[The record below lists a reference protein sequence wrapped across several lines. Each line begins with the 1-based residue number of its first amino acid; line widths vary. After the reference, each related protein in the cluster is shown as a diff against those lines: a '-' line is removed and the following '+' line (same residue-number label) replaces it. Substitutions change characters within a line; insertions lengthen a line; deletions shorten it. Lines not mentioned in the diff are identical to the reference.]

1 MLNAY
6 LYSGIRTAFGKRG
19 GSLAHIRPDDLLAI
33 ALKSVMESTGIDPAT
48 LEDVV
53 IGCANQAGEDSRT
66 VARQASL
73 LAGLPIELGGT
84 VINRNCGSGLG
95 AIASAAHMITA
106 GEGEMILAG
115 GVESMSRGPFVMAK
129 AEAAFSRELRVF
141 DSAVGARFPNPK
153 IEKTFGNDS
162 MPQTADNLAVE
173 YALTREQVDVFAA
186 ASQEKY
192 ASALAAGFFDGE
204 ICAVTVPGKK
214 KGETLDIDKD
224 EQPRAQTTLAS
235 LSGLR
240 TLNAGGVTTA
250 ASSSSIN
257 DGAVAMLIGSAAA
270 GERAGIKPMARILA
284 SAVVGVAPRLMGIGP
299 VPASQKALARAGLAL
314 SDMDVIEINEAFSA
328 QALACIKGLGLK
340 LDDARVNRNGGAI
353 AIGHPLGASGP
364 RILLT
369 AARQLQKSGGRYA
382 LATMC
387 IGMGQGIAVV
397 IERL

>member
-257 DGAVAMLIGSAAA
+257 DGAVAMLIGSAVA

>member
-1 MLNAY
+1 MLNAIIY
-6 LYSGIRTAFGKRG
+6 GGIRTAFGRQG
-19 GSLAHIRPDDLLAI
+19 GSLARVRPDDLLAVTFRSLI
-33 ALKSVMESTGIDPAT
+33 GSTGIDQKI

-66 VARQASL
+66 VARHAAL

-95 AIASAAHMITA
+95 AIASAAHVVTA
-106 GEGEMILAG
+106 GEAEMILTG

-129 AEAAFSRELRVF
+129 AETAFSREMRIF

-153 IEKTFGNDS
+153 IEKEFGNDS
-162 MPQTADNLAVE
+162 MPQTADNLAIE
-173 YALTREQVDVFAA
+173 YKLTREQVDHFAA
-186 ASQEKY
+186 ASQAKY
-192 ASALAAGFFDGE
+192 AVALASGFFDDE
-204 ICAVTVPGKK
+204 ICAVAVPGKR
-214 KGETLDIDKD
+214 KGETVDIIKD
-224 EQPRAQTTLAS
+224 EQPRAETTLES
-235 LSGLR
+235 LAGLR
-240 TLNAGGVTTA
+240 TLNASGVTTA
-250 ASSSSIN
+250 GSSSSIN
-257 DGAVAMLIGSAAA
+257 DGAVAMLVGSAAA
-270 GERAGIKPMARILA
+270 GKQSGLKPVARILS
-284 SAVVGVAPRLMGIGP
+284 SAVVGVAPRVMGIGP
-299 VPASQKALARAGLAL
+299 VPASQKALARAGLKI
-314 SDMDVIEINEAFSA
+314 SDIDVIEINEAFSA

-369 AARQLQKSGGRYA
+369 AARQLQQGGGRYA

-387 IGMGQGIAVV
+387 IGMGQGIAMV

>member
-6 LYSGIRTAFGKRG
+6 LYGGIRTAFGKRG
-19 GSLAHIRPDDLLAI
+19 GGLAHIRPDDLLAV
-33 ALKSVMESTGIDPAT
+33 AFKSLMGSTGIDPT
-48 LEDVV
+48 MLEDVI

-95 AIASAAHMITA
+95 AIAGAAHMITA

-129 AEAAFSRELRVF
+129 AEAAFSREMRIF

-153 IEKTFGNDS
+153 IEKAFGSDS

-173 YALTREQVDVFAA
+173 YALTREQVDTFAA

-192 ASALAAGFFDGE
+192 ATALAAGFFEGE
-204 ICAVTVPGKK
+204 ICAVTVPGRK
-214 KGETLDIDKD
+214 KGETLDIDRD
-224 EQPRAQTTLAS
+224 EQPRAQTTVAS

-240 TLNAGGVTTA
+240 ALNAGGVTTA

-270 GERAGIKPMARILA
+270 GERAGLKPMARILA

-299 VPASQKALARAGLAL
+299 VPASQKVLARAGLAL

-369 AARQLQKSGGRYA
+369 AARQLQKNGGRYA

-397 IERL
+397 IERR

>member
-340 LDDARVNRNGGAI
+340 LDDARINRNGGAI

>member
-1 MLNAY
+1 
-6 LYSGIRTAFGKRG
+6 
-19 GSLAHIRPDDLLAI
+19 
-33 ALKSVMESTGIDPAT
+33 
-48 LEDVV
+48 
-53 IGCANQAGEDSRT
+53 
-66 VARQASL
+66 ASL

-340 LDDARVNRNGGAI
+340 LDDARINRNGGAI

>member
-6 LYSGIRTAFGKRG
+6 LYGGIRTAFGKRG
-19 GSLAHIRPDDLLAI
+19 GGLAHIRPDDLLAV
-33 ALKSVMESTGIDPAT
+33 AFKSVMRSTGIDPAL
-48 LEDVV
+48 LEDVI

-95 AIASAAHMITA
+95 AIASAAHVITA
-106 GEGEMILAG
+106 GEGEMILTG

-129 AEAAFSRELRVF
+129 AETAFSREMRVF

-153 IEKTFGNDS
+153 IEKAFGDDS

-173 YALTREQVDVFAA
+173 YALTREQVDTFAA

-192 ASALAAGFFDGE
+192 ASALAAGFFEGE
-204 ICAVTVPGKK
+204 ICAVTVPGRK
-214 KGETLDIDKD
+214 KGETLEIDKD
-224 EQPRAQTTLAS
+224 EQPRAQTTVAS

-240 TLNAGGVTTA
+240 ALNEGGVTTA
-250 ASSSSIN
+250 ASSSGIN

-270 GERAGIKPMARILA
+270 GGRAGLKPMARILA
-284 SAVVGVAPRLMGIGP
+284 SAVAGVAPRLMGIGP
-299 VPASQKALARAGLAL
+299 VPASQKVLARAGLAL
-314 SDMDVIEINEAFSA
+314 NDMDVIEINEAFSA

-369 AARQLQKSGGRYA
+369 AARQLHKSGGRYA

>member
-6 LYSGIRTAFGKRG
+6 LYGGIRTAFGKRG
-19 GSLAHIRPDDLLAI
+19 GGLAHIRPDDLLAV
-33 ALKSVMESTGIDPAT
+33 AFKSLMGSTGIDPAM
-48 LEDVV
+48 LEDVI

-95 AIASAAHMITA
+95 AIAGAAHMITA

-129 AEAAFSRELRVF
+129 AEAAFSREMRIF

-153 IEKTFGNDS
+153 IEKAFGSDS

-173 YALTREQVDVFAA
+173 YALTREQVDTFAA

-192 ASALAAGFFDGE
+192 ATALAAGFFEGE
-204 ICAVTVPGKK
+204 ICAVTVPGRK
-214 KGETLDIDKD
+214 KGETLDIDRD
-224 EQPRAQTTLAS
+224 EQPRAETTVAS

-240 TLNAGGVTTA
+240 ALNAGGVTTA

-257 DGAVAMLIGSAAA
+257 DGAVAMLIGSSAA
-270 GERAGIKPMARILA
+270 GERAGLRPMARILA

-299 VPASQKALARAGLAL
+299 VPASQKVLARAGLAL

-369 AARQLQKSGGRYA
+369 AARQLQKNGGRYA

>member
-19 GSLAHIRPDDLLAI
+19 GGLAHIRPDDLLAVVFKN
-33 ALKSVMESTGIDPAT
+33 LMGSTGIDPT
-48 LEDVV
+48 LLEDVV

-66 VARQASL
+66 VARHASL

-95 AIASAAHMITA
+95 AIASAAHAITA
-106 GEGEMILAG
+106 GEAEMILSG

-129 AEAAFSRELRVF
+129 AEAAFSREMRIF

-153 IEKTFGNDS
+153 IEKAFGNDS

-173 YALTREQVDVFAA
+173 YALTREQVDTFAA

-214 KGETLDIDKD
+214 KGETVDIDRD
-224 EQPRAQTTLAS
+224 EQPRAQTTMAS

-240 TLNAGGVTTA
+240 ALNAGGVTTA

-257 DGAVAMLIGSAAA
+257 DGAVAMLVGSAAA
-270 GERAGIKPMARILA
+270 GTRAGLKPMARILA
-284 SAVVGVAPRLMGIGP
+284 TAVVGVAPRVMGIGP

-340 LDDARVNRNGGAI
+340 LDDERVNRNGGAI

-387 IGMGQGIAVV
+387 IGMGQGIAMV
-397 IERL
+397 IERI

>member
-6 LYSGIRTAFGKRG
+6 LYGGIRTAFGKRG
-19 GSLAHIRPDDLLAI
+19 GGLAHIRPDDLLAV
-33 ALKSVMESTGIDPAT
+33 AFKSLMGSAGIDPAM
-48 LEDVV
+48 LEDVI

-84 VINRNCGSGLG
+84 VIKRNCGSGLG
-95 AIASAAHMITA
+95 AIAGAAHMITA

-129 AEAAFSRELRVF
+129 AEAAFSREMRVF

-153 IEKTFGNDS
+153 IEKAFGNDS

-173 YALTREQVDVFAA
+173 YALTREQVDTFAA

-192 ASALAAGFFDGE
+192 AGALAAGFFEGE
-204 ICAVTVPGKK
+204 ICAVTVPGRK
-214 KGETLDIDKD
+214 KGETLEIDRD
-224 EQPRAQTTLAS
+224 EQPRAQTTVAS

-240 TLNAGGVTTA
+240 ALNAGGVTTA

-270 GERAGIKPMARILA
+270 GERAGLKPMARILA
-284 SAVVGVAPRLMGIGP
+284 SAVVGVEPRLMGIGP
-299 VPASQKALARAGLAL
+299 VPASQKVLARAGLAL